1 MKKRQHLRRVGAAT
15 KIQALARGIR
25 GRKWMKKNRRRLIRE
40 RTARLKVETV
50 LLSQCGISSPNGS
63 RNCMYVCIC
72 SSNQERRLKACI
84 RIQCF
89 FRRVLARRAVGRR
102 RKAKEAELNEQREW
116 EELERSLD
124 GLHGE
129 FMLELMAIR
138 LETGARGMVAR
149 K

>member
-1 MKKRQHLRRVGAAT
+1 MKKRQHLHRVRAAT
-15 KIQALARGIR
+15 KIQALARGIH
-25 GRKWMKKNRRRLIRE
+25 GRKWMKKNRRRLTRE
-40 RTARLKVETV
+40 RAARLKVETV
-50 LLSQCGISSPNGS
+50 VRYLVPKLC
-63 RNCMYVCIC
+63 RNCIFFIY
-72 SSNQERRLKACI
+72 QERRLKACI

-89 FRRVLARRAVGRR
+89 FRKVLARRAVGRR

-129 FMLELMAIR
+129 FMLQLMAIR
-138 LETGARGMVAR
+138 METGARGMVAR